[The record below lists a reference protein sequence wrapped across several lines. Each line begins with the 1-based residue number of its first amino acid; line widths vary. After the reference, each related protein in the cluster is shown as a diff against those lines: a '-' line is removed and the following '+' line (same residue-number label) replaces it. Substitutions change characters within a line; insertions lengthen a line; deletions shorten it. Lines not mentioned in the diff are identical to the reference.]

1 MNGAWQKYLG
11 GKRRAR
17 PGATQTALQRIV
29 ATCHRIG
36 RTSEKLQIMSS
47 SSEVA
52 DRAPLARC
60 PQIALISRTLAFLP
74 FSCRAANL
82 ISSAAGS
89 KKESSSHG
97 EVRPHS
103 NDCDLLGSP
112 SGVPPDR
119 IPEGEQGRSTSQ
131 FNELLPSLGNSRP
144 FPLSSCVQALKSP
157 SSLHKI
163 YGEKELLSA
172 QLDLL
177 SNTNMVDFAMD
188 IHRKLHETEPP
199 ATFATKRAAVLARLK
214 ELNALCAPL
223 VRLLQD
229 QAKVAELK
237 EEKNYNIEF
246 IQENLGV
253 RQFASSICAHQFD
266 CNHQHAWA
274 CHKLIMIFS
283 IGARWLLGSSL

>member
-1 MNGAWQKYLG
+1 
-11 GKRRAR
+11 
-17 PGATQTALQRIV
+17 
-29 ATCHRIG
+29 
-36 RTSEKLQIMSS
+36 
-47 SSEVA
+47 
-52 DRAPLARC
+52 
-60 PQIALISRTLAFLP
+60 
-74 FSCRAANL
+74 
-82 ISSAAGS
+82 
-89 KKESSSHG
+89 
-97 EVRPHS
+97 
-103 NDCDLLGSP
+103 
-112 SGVPPDR
+112 
-119 IPEGEQGRSTSQ
+119 
-131 FNELLPSLGNSRP
+131 LGNSRP
-144 FPLSSCVQALKSP
+144 FPLSSCVQALKSS
-157 SSLHKI
+157 SSLPKI

-253 RQFASSICAHQFD
+253 HQFASSIYA
-266 CNHQHAWA
+266 
-274 CHKLIMIFS
+274 II
-283 IGARWLLGSSL
+283 SSTATINMFRLATN

>member
-1 MNGAWQKYLG
+1 LNGAWQKYLG

-29 ATCHRIG
+29 ATCRRIG
-36 RTSEKLQIMSS
+36 RTSREADYV

-52 DRAPLARC
+52 DRAGTWC
-60 PQIALISRTLAFLP
+60 PQIVLISRTLAFLP

-82 ISSAAGS
+82 NSSAAGS

-144 FPLSSCVQALKSP
+144 FPLSSCVQALKSS

-253 RQFASSICAHQFD
+253 HQFASSIYAHHFASTATI
-266 CNHQHAWA
+266 N
-274 CHKLIMIFS
+274 M
-283 IGARWLLGSSL
+283 LGLATN